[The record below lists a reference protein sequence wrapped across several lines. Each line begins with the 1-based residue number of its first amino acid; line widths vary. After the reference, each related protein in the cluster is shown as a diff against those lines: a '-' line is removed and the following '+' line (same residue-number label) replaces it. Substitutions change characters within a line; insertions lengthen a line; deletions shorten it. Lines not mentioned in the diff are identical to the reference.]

1 MENVGITRNIMHE
14 HRENAIK
21 QERKNEPIDEE
32 KEAYEGL
39 KEVVNEEKPLINS
52 YLKAFLWNH

>member
-1 MENVGITRNIMHE
+1 MYE
-14 HRENAIK
+14 HRENTIK

-32 KEAYEGL
+32 KDGYEGL

-52 YLKAFLWNH
+52 CLTAFLWNH